1 MVGGEQPG
9 LTVKYEGIDQ
19 PGIEENGVATDVE
32 DTRVRSIRVSF
43 TVVCNNSLHL
53 F

>member
-19 PGIEENGVATDVE
+19 PGIYEDGLTGDVE
-32 DTRVRSIRVSF
+32 YPRVEVDSGDF
-43 TVVCNNSLHL
+43 HGCLQ
-53 F
+53 

>member
-19 PGIEENGVATDVE
+19 PGIDEDCLAGDVE
-32 DTRVRSIRVSF
+32 DPRVEVDSGDFHR
-43 TVVCNNSLHL
+43 CLQ
-53 F
+53 

>member
-19 PGIEENGVATDVE
+19 PGIDEDGLAGDVE
-32 DTRVRSIRVSF
+32 NPGVEVDSGEFHS
-43 TVVCNNSLHL
+43 CLQ
-53 F
+53 

>member
-19 PGIEENGVATDVE
+19 PGIDEDGLACDVE
-32 DTRVRSIRVSF
+32 DPRVEVDSGEF
-43 TVVCNNSLHL
+43 HCCLQ
-53 F
+53 